1 MALQWTDFSNGET
14 LQSIRNKLNTFNNK
28 VVVENNDVTT
38 SISNNATNIQLNTV
52 DLAEQDGKIGNN
64 TTNIAALDVEV
75 VVLEDRLTVVE
86 EEVAKTFKYVKA
98 APALDI
104 AEGTP
109 QLIATLTV
117 PSLIDGVY
125 FQSYS
130 FEVDF
135 KGVKDKTVHF
145 RADIDGATGTV
156 FDVQSDKKSNH
167 KNRLYGY
174 PKVRTA
180 GPYEMKFY
188 MWKETGFVDPVDVN
202 YCDLVIEGK

>member
-1 MALQWTDFSNGET
+1 MALSWNNFLNGET
-14 LQSIRNKLNTFNNK
+14 LMSIRSKLNTFNTN
-28 VVVENNDVTT
+28 VVAETNSMN
-38 SISNNATNIQLNTV
+38 SAIGNNATNIQSNS
-52 DLAEQDGKIGNN
+52 
-64 TTNIAALDVEV
+64 TNIAALDVEV
-75 VVLEDRLTVVE
+75 VVLEDRVTVVE
-86 EEVAKTFKYVKA
+86 GEVASTFEYVKA

-104 AEGTP
+104 AESTP

-117 PSLIDGVY
+117 PSLTDGVY